1 MAKGIEIN
9 GMLRGKRGGVVYSRT
24 NCQQVSRAR
33 NFNPANPRTP
43 SQLYQRAIMAT
54 VMRAYSAGKEIFDHS
69 FQGKKVPMGNQTYFQ
84 SKNAKLLRQMLA
96 SDLAG
101 TTQNTFKGVGPGT
114 LTPVSGL
121 YYVSE
126 GSLTQ
131 NFFQITPASADN
143 ATAKVGT
150 PAVSGAETLATYM
163 SRVGLNVGDIYTFVG
178 FGMNQSDENAFVV
191 QDGVGQGAYQPLG
204 RFCWVRLIVKQPTT
218 EAAAGLASAAELN
231 DFLHVDETSNVSSL
245 DLLDLTP
252 GAEIVIT
259 TAIEFDDNNYD
270 LDSFAIIRSE
280 ENSGLRSTEQM
291 QYSKYSH
298 PEGLDAAN
306 ILAGWQQGTPQVGD
320 SDLILEGAGF

>member
-24 NCQQVSRAR
+24 NGQQVSRAR

-84 SKNAKLLRQMLA
+84 SKNAKLLRQLLA
-96 SDLAG
+96 ADLKG
-101 TTQNTFKGVGPGT
+101 TTQLTFKGVGPGT
-114 LTPVSGL
+114 RTPVSGL
-121 YYVSE
+121 YVVSE
-126 GSLTQ
+126 GSLNQ

-150 PAVSGAETLATYM
+150 PQANTGETLAQYM
-163 SRVGLNVGDIYTFVG
+163 SRLNLNVGDIYTIVA
-178 FGMNQSDENAFVV
+178 FGLNFSDENAFVV
-191 QDGVGQGAYQPLG
+191 HDGSGQGSVQPLG
-204 RFCWVRLIVKQPTT
+204 RFCWVRLIVKEPTT
-218 EAAAGLASAAELN
+218 EKAAMDASQVELT
-231 DFLHVDETSNVSSL
+231 DFLHVDETSNVSST
-245 DLLDLTP
+245 DLINLAP
-252 GAEIVIT
+252 GENDKITDVID
-259 TAIEFDDNNYD
+259 FDDNNYEI
-270 LDSFAIIRSE
+270 DSFAIIRSE
-280 ENSGLRSTEQM
+280 DNSGLRSTEQM
-291 QYSKYSH
+291 QYANYAH

-306 ILAGWQQGTPQVGD
+306 ILLGWQQGTPQVGD

>member
-24 NCQQVSRAR
+24 NGQQVSRAR

-126 GSLTQ
+126 GSLMQ
-131 NFFQITPASADN
+131 NFFQITPASSELAI
-143 ATAKVGT
+143 AKVGT

-204 RFCWVRLIVKQPTT
+204 RFCWVRLIVKAPTQ
-218 EAAAGLASAAELN
+218 EKAAAAASAATLA
-231 DFLHVDETSNVSSL
+231 DFLHVDETSNVSSI
-245 DLLDLTP
+245 DLLALAP
-252 GAEIVIT
+252 GAEVVIT
-259 TAIEFDDNNYD
+259 TGIEFDDNNYD
-270 LDSFAIIRSE
+270 IDSFAIIRSE

-306 ILAGWQQGTPQVGD
+306 ILLGWQQGTPQVGD

>member
-9 GMLRGKRGGVVYSRT
+9 GMLRGKRGGIVYYRMNGEQCSRP
-24 NCQQVSRAR
+24 R
-33 NFNPANPRTP
+33 NTNPANPRTP
-43 SQLYQRAIMAT
+43 SQLYQRSIMAT

-69 FQGKKVPMGNQTYFQ
+69 FQGKKVPMGNQVYFQ
-84 SKNAKLLRQMLA
+84 SKNAKLLRQLLA

-126 GSLTQ
+126 GSLVQ
-131 NFFQITPASADN
+131 NFFKITPASTDN

-150 PAVSGAETLATYM
+150 PAVSGQETLAQYM
-163 SRVGLNVGDIYTFVG
+163 TRVGLNVGDIYTFVG

-191 QDGVGQGAYQPLG
+191 QDGVGEGAYQPLG
-204 RFCWVRLIVKQPTT
+204 RFCWVRLIVTAPTT
-218 EAAAGLASAAELN
+218 AKAAAAASAATLA
-231 DFLHVDETSNVSSL
+231 DFLHVDETSNVSSI
-245 DLLDLTP
+245 DLLALAP

-259 TAIEFDDNNYD
+259 TGIEFDDNNYD
-270 LDSFAIIRSE
+270 IDSFAIIRSE

-306 ILAGWQQGTPQVGD
+306 ILLGWQQGTPQVGD

>member
-24 NCQQVSRAR
+24 NGQQVSRAR

-69 FQGKKVPMGNQTYFQ
+69 FQGRKVPMGNQTYFQ

-101 TTQNTFKGVGPGT
+101 TTQLTFKGVGPGT

-126 GSLTQ
+126 GSLNQ
-131 NFFQITPASADN
+131 NFFQVNPASADH
-143 ATAKVGT
+143 ATATVGT
-150 PAVSGAETLATYM
+150 PGANTGETLAQYM
-163 SRVGLNVGDIYTFVG
+163 SRLNLNVGDIYTFVA
-178 FGMNQSDENAFVV
+178 FGLNFSDENAFIV
-191 QDGVGQGAYQPLG
+191 QDGSGQGSVQPLG
-204 RFCWVRLIVKQPTT
+204 RFCWVRLIVKEPTT
-218 EAAAGLASAAELN
+218 EKAAADASEVQLS
-231 DFLHVDETSNVSSL
+231 DFLHVDETSNVSST
-245 DLLDLTP
+245 DLLNMGLGESDNVDQ
-252 GAEIVIT
+252 VID
-259 TAIEFDDNNYD
+259 FDDNNYEI
-270 LDSFAIIRSE
+270 DSFAIIRSE
-280 ENSGLRSTEQM
+280 DNSGLRSTEQM
-291 QYSKYSH
+291 QYARYSH

-306 ILAGWQQGTPQVGD
+306 ILLGWQQGTPQVGD

>member
-24 NCQQVSRAR
+24 NGQQVSRAR

-126 GSLTQ
+126 GSLNQ
-131 NFFQITPASADN
+131 NFFVITPASADN

-150 PAVSGAETLATYM
+150 PAISGAETLATYM

-191 QDGVGQGAYQPLG
+191 QDGVGEGAYQPLG
-204 RFCWVRLIVKQPTT
+204 RFCWVRLIVTAPTQ
-218 EAAAGLASAAELN
+218 EKAAAAASAATLA
-231 DFLHVDETSNVSSL
+231 DFLHVDETSNVSSI
-245 DLLDLTP
+245 DLLALAP

-259 TAIEFDDNNYD
+259 TGIEFDDNNYD
-270 LDSFAIIRSE
+270 IDSFAIIRSE

-306 ILAGWQQGTPQVGD
+306 ILLGWQQGTPQVGD

>member
-24 NCQQVSRAR
+24 NGQQVSRAR

-84 SKNAKLLRQMLA
+84 SKNAKLLRQLLA
-96 SDLAG
+96 SDLKG
-101 TTQNTFKGVGPGT
+101 TTQLTFKGVGPGT

-126 GSLTQ
+126 GSLNQ
-131 NFFQITPASADN
+131 NFFQIIPATENDPIAN
-143 ATAKVGT
+143 VTV
-150 PAVSGAETLATYM
+150 PRPSGQETLAQYI

-178 FGMNQSDENAFVV
+178 FGLNQSDENAFVV

-204 RFCWVRLIVKQPTT
+204 RFCWVRLIVKTPTQ
-218 EAAAGLASAAELN
+218 EKAAAAASDAKLS
-231 DFLHVDETSNVSSL
+231 DFFHVDETSNVSSI
-245 DLLDLTP
+245 DLLNASLDEDLS
-252 GAEIVIT
+252 IT

-270 LDSFAIIRSE
+270 IDSFAIIRSE

-306 ILAGWQQGTPQVGD
+306 ILLGWQQGTPQVGD

>member
-24 NCQQVSRAR
+24 NGQQVSRAR

-101 TTQNTFKGVGPGT
+101 TTQLTFKGVGPGT
-114 LTPVSGL
+114 LTPVDGL

-126 GSLTQ
+126 GSLNQ
-131 NFFQITPASADN
+131 NFFVITPASETV

-150 PAVSGAETLATYM
+150 PAVSGTETLAQYM
-163 SRVGLNVGDIYTFVG
+163 SRNNLNVGDIYTFVC
-178 FGMNQSDENAFVV
+178 FGLNFSDENAFVV
-191 QDGVGQGAYQPLG
+191 QDGTGQGSVQPLG
-204 RFCWVRLIVKQPTT
+204 RFCWCRLIVKQPTT
-218 EAAAGLASAAELN
+218 EKAAAEASSCDLS
-231 DFLHVDETSNVSSL
+231 DFLHVDETSNISSVEL
-245 DLLDLTP
+245 MGKAPGEEDEISDL
-252 GAEIVIT
+252 
-259 TAIEFDDNNYD
+259 IEFDDNNYEVS
-270 LDSFAIIRSE
+270 SFAIIRSE
-280 ENSGLRSTEQM
+280 DNSGLRSTEQM
-291 QYSKYSH
+291 QYARYSH

-306 ILAGWQQGTPQVGD
+306 ILLGWQQGTPRVGD